1 MSIQK
6 RNIGRIPVYFGD
18 WDATKTYQSKNRVT
32 LYGSEFESKIDN
44 NTNHAPATYNS
55 TTRVVTFDTDRW
67 YIISNGTD
75 AFFAAERMDDMQEQI
90 DAIIRS
96 QSSINI
102 SLSPS
107 VIYAGVAT
115 SVNIKANITTIG
127 AVSTFTLSRNGGQIA
142 QSTSTS
148 VTGTTTINETSN
160 QTIKADALIKT
171 SHVTKNAT
179 LYVVYPI
186 YYGGGD
192 TYTSA
197 TTKASPRT
205 SPAGTYSVN
214 VPSNGKYVFFNVPN
228 GMSINKATVSG
239 FDMPFNAP
247 TTVTIDGQTYKSYKS
262 VNTYDAGTLTVVL
275 S

>member
-6 RNIGRIPVYFGD
+6 RNIGRLPVYFGD
-18 WDATKTYQSKNRVT
+18 WDETKTYQSKNRVT

-44 NTNHAPATYNS
+44 NINHAPATYNS

-75 AFFAAERMDDMQEQI
+75 AYFAAERIDDMQEQI

-96 QSSINI
+96 QTSINI

-107 VIYAGVAT
+107 VIYAGVST
-115 SVNIKANITTIG
+115 SVNITANVTTIG
-127 AVSTFTLSRNGGQIA
+127 IVSTFTLSRNGTQIA

-148 VTGTTTINETSN
+148 VTGNTTINETSN
-160 QTIKADALIKT
+160 QTIKADVLIKT

-214 VPSNGKYVFFNVPN
+214 VPSNRKYVFFNVPN

-239 FDMPFNAP
+239 FDMPFNTP